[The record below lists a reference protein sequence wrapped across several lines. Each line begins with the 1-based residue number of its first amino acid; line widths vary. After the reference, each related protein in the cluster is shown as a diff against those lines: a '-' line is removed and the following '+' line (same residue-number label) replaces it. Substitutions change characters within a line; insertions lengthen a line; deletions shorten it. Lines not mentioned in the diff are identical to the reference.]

1 MKTSGTTVQT
11 LTIVVYQH

>member
-11 LTIVVYQH
+11 SISVVYQH